1 MRLDRTNP
9 NHLTLFRVAA
19 APLFLYCFLIDS
31 LWSKWFCLILV
42 ILAVVSDYWDGQLAR
57 RQKRVSLFGK
67 FFDPLSD
74 FLFFVTVFLA
84 FWQTGLVPLWMVSLV
99 CMRELLMHT
108 GLRPY
113 FSVLGIDPGARWS
126 GKLKTTFQCI
136 FAIVVC
142 LHEGLPHGWRIPGF
156 DWVTLGLFGIVVILS
171 WSSIA
176 EYVLSVRR
184 SAT

>member
-1 MRLDRTNP
+1 MLEHTNP

-19 APLFLYCFLIDS
+19 APLFLYCFPIQSLIT
-31 LWSKWFCLILV
+31 KWFCLILV
-42 ILAVVSDYWDGQLAR
+42 ILAVISDYWDGQLAR

-99 CMRELLMHT
+99 CMRELVMHT

-113 FSVLGIDPGARWS
+113 FSVVGIDPGARWS

-142 LHEGLPHGWRIPGF
+142 LNESLPVGMQIPGF
-156 DWVTLGLFGIVVILS
+156 NWVTLILFGIVVLLS
-171 WSSIA
+171 WLSIA
-176 EYVLSVRR
+176 EYFVSLQR
-184 SAT
+184 STTS